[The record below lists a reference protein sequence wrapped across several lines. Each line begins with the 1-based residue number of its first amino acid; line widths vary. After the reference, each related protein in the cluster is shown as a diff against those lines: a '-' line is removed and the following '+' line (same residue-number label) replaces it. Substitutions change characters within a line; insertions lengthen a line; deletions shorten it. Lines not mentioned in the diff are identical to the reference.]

1 MCPSNCFRKGIVC
14 RSLDS
19 FSFVWLVLPLT
30 KIQLLELCHCL
41 QGRRILLK
49 FERCLRSKLMALG
62 EGASCF
68 GFTPT
73 LTFGIFLQI
82 VVGINLQNVVLVGW

>member
-1 MCPSNCFRKGIVC
+1 
-14 RSLDS
+14 
-19 FSFVWLVLPLT
+19 
-30 KIQLLELCHCL
+30 
-41 QGRRILLK
+41 
-49 FERCLRSKLMALG
+49 MALG